1 MWIAVSDPFINT
13 LVQAGPAGI
22 VVIGFVTGWLWA
34 KPAVQQL
41 QRDLDRALADLREVR
56 KEQRE
61 LEAANRDIVIPAIT
75 KFIDIAE
82 RIQEQL
88 ERP

>member
-1 MWIAVSDPFINT
+1 MWVATSDPFIDV

-22 VVIGFVTGWLWA
+22 VVLGFVTGWLWA

-61 LEAANRDIVIPAIT
+61 LEAATREHVLPAIQ
-75 KFIDIAE
+75 KFIEIGEDL
-82 RIQEQL
+82 RRRL
-88 ERP
+88 SDP